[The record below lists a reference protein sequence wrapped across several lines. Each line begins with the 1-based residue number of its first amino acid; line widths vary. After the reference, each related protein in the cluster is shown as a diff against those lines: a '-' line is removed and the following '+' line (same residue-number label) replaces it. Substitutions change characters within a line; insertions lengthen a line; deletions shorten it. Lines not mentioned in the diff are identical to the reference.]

1 VFDFRYHVASLAAVF
16 IALVVGILIGVGLS
30 GRGIL
35 PEGERATYE
44 ARIDRLE
51 RRIDTAEERARSQDA
66 LEAYERETYPVVMED
81 RLLARRVAVVFVGS
95 FEGELA
101 ASVQQTLDDSNGALL
116 LRALKVPIS
125 TGDLL
130 RSVASLD
137 NEPQTVEALGR
148 ELARELVSGEDETP
162 LWDAVGPVLVEQ
174 RDGTGPVDA
183 VVVART
189 VDPQQGQTARFL
201 AGFYAGLAGA
211 DVPVVGVEATDAE
224 QSAIETY
231 RDHGFSTVDNV
242 DTATGRLALAVVLEG
257 ERGAFGV
264 KDEADAVLPNVER
277 VEPSTG

>member
-1 VFDFRYHVASLAAVF
+1 MFDFRYHVASLAAVF

-51 RRIDTAEERARSQDA
+51 GRIDAAEERARSQDA

-101 ASVQQTLDDSNGALL
+101 ASVQQTLDDANGTLM

-130 RSVASLD
+130 RSVANLD

-162 LWDAVGPVLVEQ
+162 VWDAVGPVLVEQ

-189 VDPQQGQTARFL
+189 VAPQQGQTARFL

-264 KDEADAVLPNVER
+264 KDEADAVLPNVQR